1 MYRLVLARPRIVK
14 KLEQNATVIAGGT
27 MNLTCFGEGI
37 PAPVVTWSWDNK
49 TIAAEERYDIVTA
62 GNTEK
67 YSILTVREVEYGDRG
82 VYTCLFTNYRGTAR
96 STARLTVYGT
106 SLKSK

>member
-14 KLEQNATVIAGGT
+14 KLEQKATVIAGGT
-27 MNLTCFGEGI
+27 MNFTCFGEGI
-37 PAPVVTWSWDNK
+37 PAPVVTWSWNNK
-49 TIAAEERYDIVTA
+49 TIAEEERYDIVTA

-67 YSILTVREVEYGDRG
+67 HSMLTVREVKYGDRG

-96 STARLTVYGT
+96 SAARLTVYGT
-106 SLKSK
+106 SLRSK